1 MNSQKN
7 NIINFNHIDESLT
20 ESQID
25 ELKSCYRTYH
35 KKCGLLKKLI
45 KSLKKEN

>member
-1 MNSQKN
+1 M
-7 NIINFNHIDESLT
+7 IDVTEFNHIRNTLT
-20 ESQID
+20 SNQID
-25 ELKSCYRTYH
+25 ELKSYYRTYH